1 MGSSN
6 SLADDRDIVIKKA
19 DKASRVV
26 VWDRSD
32 HVMEAEEQLI
42 DTKVYKNISD
52 RKDLISKLTEKS
64 NKIF

>member
-32 HVMEAEEQLI
+32 RLMETEEQLI

-52 RKDLISKLTEKS
+52 SKDLISKLTEKS
-64 NKIF
+64 NTIF